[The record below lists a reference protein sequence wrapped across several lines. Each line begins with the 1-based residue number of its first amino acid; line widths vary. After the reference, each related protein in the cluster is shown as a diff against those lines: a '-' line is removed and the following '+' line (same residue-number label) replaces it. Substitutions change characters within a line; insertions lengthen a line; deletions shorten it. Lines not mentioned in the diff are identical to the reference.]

1 MHGLTSDARVGLLR
15 FLASVDLVTSL
26 RIERRHADG
35 PPAVAPDERSGGR
48 PTDVGDGMWVKLHDI
63 PAVLEA
69 RSYEMSGAIVLEV
82 IVRDGEG
89 ARVRVALDAAPDGAR
104 AVPTDR
110 SPDLTIDAAALGAA
124 SLGGTRLRNA
134 ALAHGWD
141 EHRPGA
147 LDTADRLLATRRRS
161 LVLDVLLSRSLG
173 SSPRIHRHLGP
184 FRPHFLGTTVIDP
197 TDAWARGV
205 PGCLVESSRRRPPSP
220 RSPSRRRHPRR
231 RPRRVLVRLRLIGP
245 AERRADDGR
254 LDRAER
260 ASVVGGSGQPD
271 DLRRRLAQGR
281 PRQGEG
287 RLRGRQPGHDR

>member
-26 RIERRHADG
+26 RIERRTPTD
-35 PPAVAPDERSGGR
+35 PLPWLLTNGR
-48 PTDVGDGMWVKLHDI
+48 AAWPTDVGDGMWVKLHDI

-82 IVRDGEG
+82 VVRDGEG

-141 EHRPGA
+141 EHRAGA
-147 LDTADRLLATRRRS
+147 LDTADRLLATR
-161 LVLDVLLSRSLG
+161 
-173 SSPRIHRHLGP
+173 
-184 FRPHFLGTTVIDP
+184 
-197 TDAWARGV
+197 DAPW
-205 PGCLVESSRRRPPSP
+205 CSTFF
-220 RSPSRRRHPRR
+220 
-231 RPRRVLVRLRLIGP
+231 
-245 AERRADDGR
+245 
-254 LDRAER
+254 
-260 ASVVGGSGQPD
+260 
-271 DLRRRLAQGR
+271 
-281 PRQGEG
+281 
-287 RLRGRQPGHDR
+287 